1 MRLLAAVS
9 TIAFAVG
16 LAGASAQEA
25 APPDITGVW
34 SGPFKTVIFGHN
46 SHHPGNETLAQP
58 PRVREITFTMAFEGQ
73 DGIVAWGHSWSD
85 PARKEP
91 FGIAFGADGKTG
103 MGADTDGSLTVTLTG
118 SDRMEVCYA
127 HTGLSPSQAIV
138 ASCGVLTKAP

>member
-1 MRLLAAVS
+1 MRLLAAV
-9 TIAFAVG
+9 TTLALAFS

-46 SHHPGNETLAQP
+46 AHHPGNETLAQP

-73 DGIVAWGHSWSD
+73 DSIVAWGHSWSD
-85 PARKEP
+85 PSNKEP
-91 FGIAFGADGKTG
+91 FGIAFGPDGKSG
-103 MGADTDGSLTVTLTG
+103 MGADTDGSLTVTITG
-118 SDRMEVCYA
+118 PDRMEVCYA

>member
-9 TIAFAVG
+9 TIAVAIG

-25 APPDITGVW
+25 TPPDIKGVW

-85 PARKEP
+85 PSSKEP
-91 FGIAFGADGKTG
+91 FGIAFGPDGKSG

-118 SDRMEVCYA
+118 PDRMEVCYA